1 MSIQGSNPDWNS
13 FGRANASKKWR
24 KQSAAMGHD
33 MTQAIVEAADVR
45 RGMRVL
51 DLACGTGEPAIS
63 LAELLENSGEVI
75 GVDISPAPLK
85 IAEER
90 ALQRGLANAR
100 FQQADA
106 HDLPFAA
113 DSFDRVTSRLGVM
126 FFSNLQK
133 ALREIK
139 RVLKPGGAAI
149 LMAWGPM
156 HQQPYFSTTIGTVL
170 QELPGAVMSQAAK
183 SVFTFGEKD
192 VLAQAFR
199 EAGFSSVHEQFIT
212 VPWTWPGTP
221 EEVWDYFQDVAV
233 PFAPLLQSI
242 PPEKREEIDGKVLRA
257 IRKYDDDGKI
267 QFTAN
272 VNLTKAVK

>member
-1 MSIQGSNPDWNS
+1 MSIQGNNPDWNS
-13 FGRANASKKWR
+13 FGRANASQKWR

-33 MTQAIVEAADVR
+33 MTRAIVEAADVK

-113 DSFDRVTSRLGVM
+113 DSFDRLTSRLGVM
-126 FFSNLQK
+126 FFSDLQK

-170 QELPGAVMSQAAK
+170 QDFLGPLCRKQQRVYLPLERRMFWPRHSGPRAFPACMNNSLQFHGRGREHRRK
-183 SVFTFGEKD
+183 SGII
-192 VLAQAFR
+192 FR
-199 EAGFSSVHEQFIT
+199 M
-212 VPWTWPGTP
+212 
-221 EEVWDYFQDVAV
+221 
-233 PFAPLLQSI
+233 
-242 PPEKREEIDGKVLRA
+242 
-257 IRKYDDDGKI
+257 
-267 QFTAN
+267 
-272 VNLTKAVK
+272 